1 MIDLH
6 AHLLPALDDG
16 PGSLAGSVDMARAAH
31 AAGIRT
37 MVCTPHMSDRYPTD
51 PRAVEDG
58 VAVVSEAL
66 DLAGV
71 PLRVLQ
77 GGEIALSHLARLD
90 EEGLRAASIG
100 GGGRWL
106 LLEMPFQGWPI
117 ALPQILADLE
127 IQGYGVDP
135 RPPGAGRVDPARPG
149 PHARPGGPRRA
160 RAAHGGVASSASTD
174 RPRGGPALMLLAGGV
189 AHFLASDAHSA
200 GPWRP
205 PELEE
210 GLQAAADGIDV
221 HPQALR
227 WMVEDGPAAVIEG
240 RPVRPPRLTPG
251 PPAAR
256 GRGHRAVPPRI
267 GPPGGLRRRG
277 SARRR
282 RGRRRARPS
291 WCCQAAQA
299 LSTMSSR
306 SRRACQ
312 PRSSAIRSTAPTMRA
327 GSPGRRTRSSGSR
340 SVGR

>member
-16 PGSLAGSVDMARAAH
+16 PGSLAGSVDMGRAAH

-37 MVCTPHMSDRYPTD
+37 IVCTPHMSDRYPTD

-58 VAVVSEAL
+58 VAVVREAL

-77 GGEIALSHLARLD
+77 GGEIALSRLARLD
-90 EEGLRAASIG
+90 EEGLRAASVG

-117 ALPQILADLE
+117 TLPQILADLE
-127 IQGYGVDP
+127 IQGYGAILAHPERAESIQRAPDRIRDLVG
-135 RPPGAGRVDPARPG
+135 RGALVQLTAASFLGEHGPA
-149 PHARPGGPRRA
+149 ARRA
-160 RAAHGGVASSASTD
+160 
-174 RPRGGPALMLLAGGV
+174 ALMLLAGGV
-189 AHFLASDAHSA
+189 AHFLSSDAHSA

-240 RPVRPPRLTPG
+240 RPVRPPRL
-251 PPAAR
+251 
-256 GRGHRAVPPRI
+256 
-267 GPPGGLRRRG
+267 
-277 SARRR
+277 
-282 RGRRRARPS
+282 
-291 WCCQAAQA
+291 
-299 LSTMSSR
+299 
-306 SRRACQ
+306 
-312 PRSSAIRSTAPTMRA
+312 
-327 GSPGRRTRSSGSR
+327 SPGRRPRVGMGTAPSR
-340 SVGR
+340 RG

>member
-51 PRAVEDG
+51 PRAVEAG

-127 IQGYGVDP
+127 IQGYGAILAHPERAESIQRAPDRIRDLVGRGALVQLTAASFLGEHGPAARRAGADAAGGRRGALP
-135 RPPGAGRVDPARPG
+135 GERRPLGRAVAPAR
-149 PHARPGGPRRA
+149 A
-160 RAAHGGVASSASTD
+160 
-174 RPRGGPALMLLAGGV
+174 RGGPAGGRRRHRRAPAGAALDGR
-189 AHFLASDAHSA
+189 
-200 GPWRP
+200 GRP
-205 PELEE
+205 RRRDR
-210 GLQAAADGIDV
+210 GAARAAAA
-221 HPQALR
+221 PQ
-227 WMVEDGPAAVIEG
+227 
-240 RPVRPPRLTPG
+240 PG
-251 PPAAR
+251 PP
-256 GRGHRAVPPRI
+256 PRV
-267 GPPGGLRRRG
+267 GVGTAPSRRG
-277 SARRR
+277 
-282 RGRRRARPS
+282 
-291 WCCQAAQA
+291 
-299 LSTMSSR
+299 
-306 SRRACQ
+306 
-312 PRSSAIRSTAPTMRA
+312 
-327 GSPGRRTRSSGSR
+327 
-340 SVGR
+340 